1 MIFEILKKE
10 IKENFFAMKGLLW
23 LFVVAILFSGMTY
36 SFITVKELSLLAQS
50 EVIVTISKMIMGV
63 SLLITII
70 LASVSFSNEKEQS
83 TLESLMLTPVN
94 NLKIAHGKLLGVL
107 FMWLMISVVSI
118 PYIMTLSYGTSLGLT
133 VILFIFLAGILVNT
147 IFALLAMTLS
157 IIMGSSK
164 NAMITSIVM
173 FLITAIPAFLSTTM
187 KKVGFGMILE
197 KISPLSNVTNLMK
210 GIIINR
216 QGLFSLGA
224 FIIPLVIYIV
234 LSYIVLKVAINRFS
248 FEGGE

>member
-1 MIFEILKKE
+1 
-10 IKENFFAMKGLLW
+10 
-23 LFVVAILFSGMTY
+23 
-36 SFITVKELSLLAQS
+36 
-50 EVIVTISKMIMGV
+50 
-63 SLLITII
+63 
-70 LASVSFSNEKEQS
+70 
-83 TLESLMLTPVN
+83 
-94 NLKIAHGKLLGVL
+94 
-107 FMWLMISVVSI
+107 
-118 PYIMTLSYGTSLGLT
+118 
-133 VILFIFLAGILVNT
+133 
-147 IFALLAMTLS
+147 MTLS

>member
-1 MIFEILKKE
+1 MTFEILKKE
-10 IKENFFAMKGLLW
+10 INENFFAMKGLLW

-83 TLESLMLTPVN
+83 TLESLMLTPVS
-94 NLKIAHGKLLGVL
+94 NLKIAHGKLFGVL

-118 PYIMTLSYGTSLGLT
+118 PYILTLSYGTSLGIT
-133 VILFIFLAGILVNT
+133 VIFFILVAGILVNT

-157 IIMGSSK
+157 ILMESSK

-197 KISPLSNVTNLMK
+197 KVSPLSNVTNLMK

-216 QGLFSLGA
+216 QDLFSLTP
-224 FIIPLVIYIV
+224 FIIPLIIYIV
-234 LSYIVLKVAINRFS
+234 IAYVALKVAVNKFS